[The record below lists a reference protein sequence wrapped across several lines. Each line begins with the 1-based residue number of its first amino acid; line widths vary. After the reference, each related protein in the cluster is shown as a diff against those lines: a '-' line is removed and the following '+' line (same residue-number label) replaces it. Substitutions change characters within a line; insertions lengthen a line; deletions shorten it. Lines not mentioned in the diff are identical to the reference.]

1 MDYSNKKGAAVI
13 PERSPS
19 GAAVNRLL
27 PKVFKTEGDFQEFD
41 PSKIFDSLRKETEMS
56 EENAQ
61 KVTELT
67 VRRIISSGME
77 FLSGPHIREIVCSV
91 LSEQRFEQERKLYTR
106 IGMPL
111 MDYEEILDYGPKNK
125 AGELINPEKIHH
137 WAADQLAEEYT
148 LLRILNDE
156 ESRAHLYGDIHL
168 HKLKY
173 FDLRPLSQTWDPR
186 MILEYGV
193 PPISDWPH
201 CGNSGPA
208 EDLRTAVHHLVEW
221 LGMVQ
226 GEFSGDQ
233 GFNFISTF
241 LAPYARGLTD
251 DEIKHAMKRFILEIN
266 QLASIIGRNIPVTS
280 ISYSPAILNVLS
292 KIKAIGPDG
301 NNMGTYGEY
310 SEENVKLF
318 KILTN
323 AFIEGDYYGKCFNYP
338 KQIIYVK
345 GEWLKN
351 YNEAY
356 SKIWEEIK
364 LRNGLYIINL
374 SSDWLNNEVQ
384 SQYTDETIHNFG
396 TLQNISL
403 NLPRYSYLSK
413 DEDKFAE
420 ILQEKMSLCSNIF
433 EKKHQI
439 IKKRLK
445 SKHLPLCS
453 SFINKNKALFN
464 LENQNYAFN
473 IVGLNEAIKYLTNY
487 ELHENNDSF
496 NLGKKII
503 ERIKIFCEELTQ
515 ENNKKFVLQENF
527 SNKVLYRFATL
538 DLKHFP
544 KLAIPQST
552 NNGKLF
558 YTNSDHF
565 NKEADLTLLDQINKQ
580 GVFHKISQNG
590 RHTMQIS
597 LKQLLNQNLPE
608 LIKIVC
614 EDSDIACLQFI
625 A

>member
-1 MDYSNKKGAAVI
+1 
-13 PERSPS
+13 
-19 GAAVNRLL
+19 
-27 PKVFKTEGDFQEFD
+27 
-41 PSKIFDSLRKETEMS
+41 
-56 EENAQ
+56 
-61 KVTELT
+61 
-67 VRRIISSGME
+67 
-77 FLSGPHIREIVCSV
+77 
-91 LSEQRFEQERKLYTR
+91 
-106 IGMPL
+106 
-111 MDYEEILDYGPKNK
+111 
-125 AGELINPEKIHH
+125 
-137 WAADQLAEEYT
+137 
-148 LLRILNDE
+148 
-156 ESRAHLYGDIHL
+156 
-168 HKLKY
+168 
-173 FDLRPLSQTWDPR
+173 

-201 CGNSGPA
+201 CCKSGPA

-301 NNMGTYGEY
+301 NDMGTYGEY
-310 SEENVKLF
+310 REENMRLF
-318 KILTN
+318 KILTDT
-323 AFIEGDYYGKCFNYP
+323 FIEGDYYGNFFRFP
-338 KQIIYVK
+338 KQIVYIK
-345 GEWLKN
+345 DEWLKN
-351 YNEAY
+351 YNDAY
-356 SKIWEEIK
+356 SKIWEEIETGK
-364 LRNGLYIINL
+364 NVYIINL
-374 SSDWLNNEVQ
+374 CSNWLNNEVQ
-384 SQYTDETIHNFG
+384 SQYTDEAIHNFG

-413 DEDKFAE
+413 DEDNFAE
-420 ILQEKMSLCSNIF
+420 ILQEKMNLCSHIF

-453 SFINKNKALFN
+453 SFINNDKALFN
-464 LENQNYAFN
+464 LKNQNYAFN

-487 ELHENNDSF
+487 ELHENPDAF

-503 ERIKIFCEELTQ
+503 ERIKKFCEELTQ
-515 ENNKKFVLQENF
+515 KNDKKFVLQENF
-527 SNKVLYRFATL
+527 SNKVLYRFAKL

-544 KLAIPQST
+544 KLAIPQSN
-552 NNGKLF
+552 NNGKFF
-558 YTNSDHF
+558 YTNSVHF
-565 NKEADLTLLDQINKQ
+565 NKEADLPLLDQINKQ
-580 GVFHKISQNG
+580 GIFHKISQNG
-590 RHTMQIS
+590 RHIMQIS
-597 LKQLLNQNLPE
+597 LKKIPNQDLPE

-614 EDSDIACLQFI
+614 EDSDIACLHFI

>member
-13 PERSPS
+13 PEGSPP

-27 PKVFKTEGDFQEFD
+27 PKVSRSEGDVVGFD
-41 PSKIFDSLRKETEMS
+41 PMS

-91 LSEQRFEQERKLYTR
+91 LSEQRFEQERKIYTR

-111 MDYEEILDYGPKNK
+111 MDYEEILDHGPKNK
-125 AGELINPEKIHH
+125 TGELINPEKIHH

-156 ESRAHLYGDIHL
+156 ESKAHLYGDIHL

-186 MILEYGV
+186 MILKYGV
-193 PPISDWPH
+193 PPISDWSH
-201 CGNSGPA
+201 CCRSGPA

-301 NNMGTYGEY
+301 KDVGKYGEFA
-310 SEENVKLF
+310 EENMRLF
-318 KILTN
+318 KILTDS
-323 AFIEGDYYGKCFNYP
+323 FIEGDYYGNSFNYP
-338 KQIIYVK
+338 KQIVYIK
-345 GEWLKN
+345 KEWLN
-351 YNEAY
+351 NFDDAY
-356 SKIWEEIK
+356 SKIWEEVK
-364 LRNGLYIINL
+364 LRKGLYIINL
-374 SSDWLNNEVQ
+374 CSNWLNNEVQ
-384 SQYTDETIHNFG
+384 SQYIDETIHNFG

-403 NLPRYSYLSK
+403 NLPRYSYLGK
-413 DEDKFAE
+413 DEDKFVE
-420 ILQEKMSLCSNIF
+420 ILEEKMNLCSIIF
-433 EKKHQI
+433 EKKYQI

-453 SFINKNKALFN
+453 SFIKKDKALFN

-473 IVGLNEAIKYLTNY
+473 IVGLNEAIKYLTNH
-487 ELHENNDSF
+487 ELHENHDAF

-544 KLAIPQST
+544 KLAIPHPN
-552 NNGKLF
+552 NNGKSF
-558 YTNSDHF
+558 YTNSAHF
-565 NKEADLTLLDQINKQ
+565 NKEADLTLFDQINKQ

-597 LKQLLNQNLPE
+597 LKQLVNQNLPE

-614 EDSDIACLQFI
+614 EDSDIACLEFI

>member
-1 MDYSNKKGAAVI
+1 MDNLKKKGGAVMPP
-13 PERSPS
+13 PE
-19 GAAVNRLL
+19 AAVNRLL
-27 PKVFKTEGDFQEFD
+27 PKVFKTEGDMVAFD

-125 AGELINPEKIHH
+125 TGELINPEKIHH
-137 WAADQLAEEYT
+137 WAADQLSEEYT
-148 LLRILNDE
+148 LLRILSDE
-156 ESRAHLYGDIHL
+156 ESKAHLYGDIHL

-193 PPISDWPH
+193 PPISDWSH
-201 CGNSGPA
+201 CCKSGPA

-221 LGMVQ
+221 LGMIQ

-251 DEIKHAMKRFILEIN
+251 EEIKHAMKRFILEIN

-301 NNMGTYGEY
+301 NDVGTYGEY
-310 SEENVKLF
+310 KEENIRLF
-318 KILTN
+318 KIITD
-323 AFIEGDYYGKCFNYP
+323 AFIEGDYYGNSFNYP
-338 KQIIYVK
+338 KQIVYIK
-345 GEWLKN
+345 KEWLN
-351 YNEAY
+351 SFDDAY
-356 SKIWEEIK
+356 SKIWEEVK

-374 SSDWLNNEVQ
+374 CSNWLNNEVQ

-413 DEDKFAE
+413 DEDKFTE
-420 ILQEKMSLCSNIF
+420 ILQEKMNLCSNIF

-453 SFINKNKALFN
+453 SFINKDKTLFN

-487 ELHENNDSF
+487 ELHENHDAF

-544 KLAIPQST
+544 KLAIPQSN
-552 NNGKLF
+552 NNGKFF
-558 YTNSDHF
+558 YTNSVHF
-565 NKEADLTLLDQINKQ
+565 NKEVDLTLLDQITKQ

-625 A
+625 S